1 LKEGT
6 KMSSIKDRLQDD
18 WKIAL
23 KAKDKFTSSVIST
36 AKAAVL
42 LVEKTDNRKL
52 EDDEVI
58 TILAKEIKQ
67 RREAMLEFEKGNRQD
82 LIDQSKAEIEI
93 LLKYLPQ
100 QLSEEEI
107 KQLVKESAEE
117 VGANS
122 IKDMGKVM
130 SAVKPKVVGKA
141 DGKLVS
147 QLVKEYLN
155 NK

>member
-1 LKEGT
+1 MPT
-6 KMSSIKDRLQDD
+6 IKDKLQDD
-18 WKIAL
+18 WKAAL
-23 KAKDKFTSSVIST
+23 KTKDKFTANVIST
-36 AKAAVL
+36 AKSAIL

-58 TILAKEIKQ
+58 SILAKEVKQ
-67 RREAMLEFEKGNRQD
+67 RRESMLEFEKGNRQD
-82 LIDQSKAEIEI
+82 LVDQCKAEIEI

-100 QLSEEEI
+100 QLGEEEI
-107 KQLVKESAEE
+107 KQIVKESAEE

-130 SAVKPKVVGKA
+130 SAVRPKVVGKA
-141 DGKLVS
+141 DGTLVS
-147 QLVKEYLN
+147 QIVKEYLN

>member
-1 LKEGT
+1 MPT
-6 KMSSIKDRLQDD
+6 IKDKLQDD
-18 WKIAL
+18 WKAAL
-23 KAKDKFTSSVIST
+23 KTKDKFTANVIST
-36 AKAAVL
+36 AKSAIL
-42 LVEKTDNRKL
+42 FVEKTDNRKL

-58 TILAKEIKQ
+58 SILAREIKQ

-82 LIDQSKAEIEI
+82 LVDQHKAEIEI
-93 LLKYLPQ
+93 LLRYLPQ
-100 QLSEEEI
+100 QLGEEEI
-107 KQLVKESAEE
+107 KQIVKESAEE

-147 QLVKEYLN
+147 QIVKEYLN